1 MKLEYVVIVT
11 DRNGVFNC
19 ILDCGI
25 VESLEAAN
33 EAIRES
39 KEEDARRGWQYE
51 YRPATVTRA
60 NGLRVVDGG
69 DTGEIEGDGEIKS
82 CC

>member
-1 MKLEYVVIVT
+1 MKLAEYVVIVT
-11 DRNGVFNC
+11 DRNGVFDC

-39 KEEDARRGWQYE
+39 KEEDARQGWQYE
-51 YRPATVTRA
+51 YRPVPVMRA
-60 NGLRVVDGG
+60 NPCVQLTGGHLSSTVDGF
-69 DTGEIEGDGEIKS
+69 
-82 CC
+82 

>member
-1 MKLEYVVIVT
+1 MKLAEYVVIVT
-11 DRNGVFNC
+11 DRNGVFDC

-39 KEEDARRGWQYE
+39 KEEDARQGWQYE
-51 YRPATVTRA
+51 YRPVPVMRA
-60 NGLRVVDGG
+60 NPCVQLTGG
-69 DTGEIEGDGEIKS
+69 YGGSFWTGY
-82 CC
+82 